1 MNDSL
6 PFPLEIRYTI
16 QSRSKFLFS
25 IQNSSLLNTYRMRA
39 VLIILDTT
47 SKICKYICVS
57 DAIHSCYQTYTFVSF
72 YMHIHRHEERLKERV
87 ISRMKESKK
96 ERKNENLTEFIDSE

>member
-1 MNDSL
+1 MNDSV

-25 IQNSSLLNTYRMRA
+25 IQNSSLLNTYRMRT

-72 YMHIHRHEERLKERV
+72 YGCIFELRIYIYVPEYITCSSGDQTRLF
-87 ISRMKESKK
+87 
-96 ERKNENLTEFIDSE
+96 T

>member
-72 YMHIHRHEERLKERV
+72 YGCIFELRIYIYVPEYNV
-87 ISRMKESKK
+87 
-96 ERKNENLTEFIDSE
+96 FIG